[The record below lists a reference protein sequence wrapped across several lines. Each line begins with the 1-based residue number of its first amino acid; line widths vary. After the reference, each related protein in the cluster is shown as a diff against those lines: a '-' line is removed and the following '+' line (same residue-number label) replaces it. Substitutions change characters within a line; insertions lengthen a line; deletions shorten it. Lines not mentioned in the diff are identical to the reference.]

1 MKYLPLAVA
10 AIFASGCTST
20 TRMETRLASLEAQLT
35 ELRAI
40 EIERDSLPQATLVAT
55 QRLIALARRNE
66 CIAREL
72 EAKVSCDLLLRT
84 EQDDSLFQAKL
95 AHCVRSQGF
104 PIGLGT
110 CK

>member
-1 MKYLPLAVA
+1 MKYLHLVTA

-20 TRMETRLASLEAQLT
+20 MRMESRLAALEAQLT

-40 EIERDSLPQATLVAT
+40 ELERDPLPQATLGAT
-55 QRLIALARRNE
+55 QRLIALTRRNE

-72 EAKVSCDLLLRT
+72 DAKVTCDLLLRA
-84 EQDDSLFQAKL
+84 EQYDALFQAKI
-95 AHCVRSQGF
+95 AHCVTSQGF